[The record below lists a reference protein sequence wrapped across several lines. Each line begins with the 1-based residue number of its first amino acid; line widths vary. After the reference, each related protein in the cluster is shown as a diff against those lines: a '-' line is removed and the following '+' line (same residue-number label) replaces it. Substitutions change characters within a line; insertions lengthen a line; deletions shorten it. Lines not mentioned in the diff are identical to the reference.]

1 MIRLAAAE
9 DLNAVLNIYGAA
21 RRFMCES
28 GNPTQWGDGYPAKEL
43 LEEDIRRGD
52 LYLCL
57 RDGVPCGAFMLMA
70 APEPTYAEIDGCWMS
85 EEPYGTIH
93 RVASDGSKRGIFK
106 EILNFC
112 KERFSHLRIDTH
124 ADNHIMQHLVKKGGF
139 EYCGII
145 HLKNG
150 SPRLAYEYIAD

>member
-9 DLNAVLNIYGAA
+9 DLNAVLKIYGAA
-21 RRFMCES
+21 RAFMRET
-28 GNPTQWGDGYPAKEL
+28 GNPTQWGNSYPTKEL
-43 LEEDIRRGD
+43 LEEDIRKGNLYICEGNSIPRG
-52 LYLCL
+52 
-57 RDGVPCGAFMLMA
+57 VFMLMS
-70 APEPTYAEIDGCWMS
+70 APEPTYAEIDGGWKS
-85 EEPYGTIH
+85 NKPYGTIH
-93 RVASDGSKRGIFK
+93 RVASGGGEKGIFK

-124 ADNHIMQHLVKKGGF
+124 ADNHVMQHLVKKGGF

-145 HLKNG
+145 HLENG

>member
-1 MIRLAAAE
+1 
-9 DLNAVLNIYGAA
+9 
-21 RRFMCES
+21 
-28 GNPTQWGDGYPAKEL
+28 
-43 LEEDIRRGD
+43 
-52 LYLCL
+52 
-57 RDGVPCGAFMLMA
+57 MA

-145 HLKNG
+145 HLENG
-150 SPRLAYEYIAD
+150 SPRLAYEYIAE